1 MRKKKTRE
9 TRAFAEA
16 ASWRRSESFL
26 RFVYMYIF
34 RLGFLDGY
42 VGFHFCR
49 FIGAY
54 DDLVAMKLHA
64 IRNGH
69 DPDPN
74 PVKRGQ

>member
-1 MRKKKTRE
+1 MPVRTGI
-9 TRAFAEA
+9 
-16 ASWRRSESFL
+16 L

-34 RLGFLDGY
+34 RFGFLDGY

-64 IRNGH
+64 IREWMGQN
-69 DPDPN
+69 DPDPD
-74 PVKRGQ
+74 PVKRDQ

>member
-1 MRKKKTRE
+1 
-9 TRAFAEA
+9 
-16 ASWRRSESFL
+16 
-26 RFVYMYIF
+26 MYIF
-34 RLGFLDGY
+34 RLGFLDGF

-69 DPDPN
+69 DPDPD